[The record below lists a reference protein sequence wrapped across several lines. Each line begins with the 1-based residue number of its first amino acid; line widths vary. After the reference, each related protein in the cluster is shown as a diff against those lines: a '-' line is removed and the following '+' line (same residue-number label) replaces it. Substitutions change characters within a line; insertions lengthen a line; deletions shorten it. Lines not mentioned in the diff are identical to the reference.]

1 MMTKIRAIAALIR
14 DRAKMV
20 ADIAR
25 LVAAWTV
32 QTADAVEAIK
42 GVLDGNISS
51 QQGTTGGAKSAPVA
65 SGSEGRES
73 PSADAGGAR
82 PRKTGT
88 GGERLPS
95 CNEGSE
101 SPPPSTE
108 NAKEKEEGIL

>member
-42 GVLDGNISS
+42 GVLDGHITS
-51 QQGTTGGAKSAPVA
+51 QQGTTSRAQGAPVEG
-65 SGSEGRES
+65 GSQGGES
-73 PSADAGGAR
+73 PSKNAGSSR
-82 PRKTGT
+82 PRETGASRE
-88 GGERLPS
+88 GLSPR
-95 CNEGSE
+95 NEGSE
-101 SPPPSTE
+101 SAPSSVE
-108 NAKEKEEGIL
+108 DAQEKEERIL

>member
-1 MMTKIRAIAALIR
+1 MTKIRAIAALIR

-42 GVLDGNISS
+42 GVLDGHITP
-51 QQGTTGGAKSAPVA
+51 QQGTKSRTQSPPIE
-65 SGSEGRES
+65 SRSEGGES
-73 PSADAGGAR
+73 PSTDAGGAR
-82 PRKTGT
+82 PGKTSA
-88 GGERLPS
+88 GGARLSPR
-95 CNEGSE
+95 NEGSE